1 MEIFA
6 YNDNNYYVNFSNDLL
21 KVIKTLSGQT
31 LSSELITPV
40 GSLIMGPIPEAN
52 CPDGYLICNGQDVSR
67 TKYAELF
74 SLLGTNF
81 GVGDGSTTF
90 NIPDY
95 RGCFLRM
102 FSTDTNE
109 NTNMYAKQN
118 SGVPNITGTFNG
130 GSLGNGDS
138 TSGAFFLLGTATGSG
153 YANLQAQDRVGVFNA
168 SRSSSVYQDNITEA
182 RPTNYSINYFIKY

>member
-1 MEIFA
+1 
-6 YNDNNYYVNFSNDLL
+6 
-21 KVIKTLSGQT
+21 
-31 LSSELITPV
+31 
-40 GSLIMGPIPEAN
+40 MGPIPESN

-81 GVGDGSTTF
+81 GVGDGTTTF

-102 FSTDTNE
+102 LSTDTNE

-118 SGVPNITGTFNG
+118 SGVPNITGTMSRDISE
-130 GSLGNGDS
+130 GS
-138 TSGAFFLLGTATGSG
+138 ATGSLVIDSG
-153 YANLQAQDRVGVFNA
+153 YAGAMWAGATNVNRMRDWSFDA
-168 SRSSSVYQDNITEA
+168 SKSSLVYQNGLSEA
-182 RPTNYSINYFIKY
+182 RVTNFAINYYIKY

>member
-102 FSTDTNE
+102 LSTDSTQ
-109 NTNMYAKQN
+109 NTTLYTRQ
-118 SGVPNITGTFNG
+118 SPGLPNITGTFWSLPARNG
-130 GSLGNGDS
+130 NAGA
-138 TSGAFFLLGTATGSG
+138 SGAFKATSNGS
-153 YANLQAQDRVGVFNA
+153 YSADTQVDSRVIELDA
-168 SRSSSVYQDNITEA
+168 SRSSSIYGAASEV
-182 RPTNYSINYFIKY
+182 RPINFAVNYFIKY

>member
-1 MEIFA
+1 
-6 YNDNNYYVNFSNDLL
+6 
-21 KVIKTLSGQT
+21 
-31 LSSELITPV
+31 
-40 GSLIMGPIPEAN
+40 MGPIPEAN

-67 TKYAELF
+67 TRYAELF

-102 FSTDTNE
+102 LSTDTNE

-118 SGVPNITGTFNG
+118 SGVPNITGRAYSNDNQGVFV
-130 GSLGNGDS
+130 SS
-138 TSGAFFLLGTATGSG
+138 QFSGAFYGDTFGGTFSA
-153 YANLQAQDRVGVFNA
+153 GVASSNFAKGLNIDA
-168 SRSSSVYQDNITEA
+168 SRSSSVYQNNITEA